1 MQTEQFYMMPKSLCM
16 ADGFVSKRT
25 GDFISLTSSMKLVY
39 MYMVSRN
46 DFFVNKQAGSH
57 YESQATVADACGL
70 EYKAAGK
77 ILRTLL
83 DNGILEGAKLRP
95 NGEGQWRWFYHK
107 VHKDIVL
114 WKGNVKEPVIID
126 QILAKTPLKSTITP
140 SPKLPYWLA
149 DNDDSGCDNGPF

>member
-16 ADGFVSKRT
+16 ADGFVNKKS
-25 GDFISLTSSMKLVY
+25 GELIPLTSSMKLVY

-46 DFFVNKQAGSH
+46 DFFVGKKSGSH

-77 ILRTLL
+77 ILRTFL
-83 DNGILEGAKLRP
+83 DNGVIEGAKLRP

-107 VHKDIVL
+107 VHKDLVL
-114 WKGNVKEPVIID
+114 WKGSLKEYEIIESLAAKPAVKQEN
-126 QILAKTPLKSTITP
+126 KSKPQSAP
-140 SPKLPYWLA
+140 SWV
-149 DNDDSGCDNGPF
+149 DDDSDLPF

>member
-16 ADGFVSKRT
+16 ADGFVSKKT
-25 GDFISLTSSMKLVY
+25 GDHIPLTSSMKLVY

-46 DFFVNKQAGSH
+46 DFFVNKKAGSH

-83 DNGILEGAKLRP
+83 DNGILEGDKLRP

-126 QILAKTPLKSTITP
+126 QIPAKTPLKSTNAP
-140 SPKLPYWLA
+140 SPKLPYWEV
-149 DNDDSGCDNGPF
+149 DSDDSEPF

>member
-16 ADGFVSKRT
+16 ADGFVSKT
-25 GDFISLTSSMKLVY
+25 SGEFIPLTSSMKLVY

-46 DFFVNKQAGSH
+46 DFFVGKQAGSH

-83 DNGILEGAKLRP
+83 DNGVIEGAKLRP
-95 NGEGQWRWFYHK
+95 NGEAQWRWFYHK
-107 VHKDIVL
+107 VHKDVVL
-114 WKGNVKEPVIID
+114 CKGSLKEPVVIESLPVKPAIK
-126 QILAKTPLKSTITP
+126 QESTPKP
-140 SPKLPYWLA
+140 SPSPNWIDDESDLP
-149 DNDDSGCDNGPF
+149 F

>member
-16 ADGFVSKRT
+16 ADGFVSKKT
-25 GDFISLTSSMKLVY
+25 GDFIPLTSSMKLVY

-57 YESQATVADACGL
+57 YEAQSTVADACGL

-77 ILRTLL
+77 ILRILL
-83 DNGILEGAKLRP
+83 DNGVVEGAKLRP

-107 VHKDIVL
+107 VHKDIIL
-114 WKGNVKEPVIID
+114 WKGSVKEPVIID
-126 QILAKTPLKSTITP
+126 QILAKTPPRSTITP
-140 SPKLPYWLA
+140 EPKLPYWVDDQD
-149 DNDDSGCDNGPF
+149 DNNGPF